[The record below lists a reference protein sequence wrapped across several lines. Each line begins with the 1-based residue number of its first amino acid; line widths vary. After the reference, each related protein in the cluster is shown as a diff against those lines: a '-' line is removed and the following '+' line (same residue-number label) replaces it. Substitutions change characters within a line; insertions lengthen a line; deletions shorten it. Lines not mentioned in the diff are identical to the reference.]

1 MAMMGATSAAPRKMA
16 ILPEGGRDFL
26 RRRMMEMVGAAIAV
40 LGVLLL
46 MSIFTFNTADPSL
59 NHATGNAPAN
69 VMGLPGAYASDLLL
83 QTFGLAIVLVPVALI
98 TWGVRMVRTH
108 HLGFFGLRL
117 SLLLLSLLMMSV
129 ACVGLGDVGGAATHA
144 GAGGLVGVALIGRFR
159 EFVLSHSSGGSLAL
173 IEPACAALAFIGMA
187 PALGMNRTDLP
198 LIFRILR
205 APCIW
210 CVWLMRAGVG
220 LWRGKPHSLED
231 EGEMPAPPVGYAEIP
246 GEIDASQNDPDAY
259 HRYERSPEEGV
270 TLPARESLMVD
281 APYSPIERAA
291 PEIPEAPFELN
302 PHAPPSLDAPYEAP
316 NLDVAGPAP
325 AESVKERTLFD
336 RLAGLRIEP
345 IFSRRTKAAAP
356 PVVED
361 DLPEEVVAFA
371 PDSAPTQVM
380 RPAVPAAPEALA
392 DGEDVEEDDENPFT
406 PDSIDA
412 DQPPAAAVPA
422 GGVKI
427 VPRKNSVSQGKRAAK
442 AGQRELDLGGGEY
455 QLPPLDLLSLPSRVQ
470 TETKIDESALEQN
483 ARLLETVLDD
493 FGVKGQIVKV
503 RPGPVVTLY
512 ELEPAPGTKASRV
525 IGLADDIA
533 RSMSAVSA
541 RVATVPGRNV
551 IGIELP
557 NAKRETVF
565 LRELLSTKHYEDN
578 RLGLP
583 LALGKDIGGDPVIA
597 DLARMPHLLIGGTTG
612 SGKSV
617 AVNTMILSLLYRL
630 SPDKCRFIM
639 IDPKMLELSVYQDI
653 PHLLTP
659 VVTEPRK
666 AIVAL
671 KWVVREMEDRYRAMS
686 AQGVRNI
693 AGYNEKL
700 IEAARKGTSLT
711 RKVQTGIDPETRRPT
726 FEDEEIDLNPL
737 PFIVVIIDEMADLM
751 LVAGKEIEA
760 AVQRLAQ
767 MARAAGIHVVM
778 ATQRPS
784 VDVITGTIK
793 ANFPTRISFQVTSK
807 IDSRTILGE
816 QGGEQLLGQGD
827 MLYMAGGGKIAR
839 VHGPFVSDTEVEDV
853 VRYLRAQGAPAYI
866 ESVTDDPEG
875 EEGGLGLPGEGGED
889 SESDALYDQ
898 AIALVAR
905 ERKCSV
911 SFVQRYLQ
919 IGYNRAARIVE
930 RMEKEGVV
938 SGANHVGKREV
949 MARDI
954 DNRER

>member
-1 MAMMGATSAAPRKMA
+1 MAIMGITSAMQHKVT

-26 RRRMMEMVGAAIAV
+26 RRRMMELVGIVIAG

-46 MSIFTFNTADPSL
+46 MAIFTFSNADPSL
-59 NHATGNAPAN
+59 NHATGVAPN
-69 VMGLPGAYASDLLL
+69 NLLGVPGAYISDLLL
-83 QTFGLAIVLVPVALI
+83 QTFGLAIVLVPIAMI

-117 SLLLLSLLMMSV
+117 SLLLLAVLMLSV
-129 ACVGLGDVGGAATHA
+129 GCIGLGDVGGAATHA
-144 GAGGLVGVALIGRFR
+144 GPGGLVGVALIGRFR

-173 IEPACAALAFIGMA
+173 IEPGCAALALIAMA

-205 APCIW
+205 APFLGG
-210 CVWLMRAGVG
+210 VWLMRVAVG
-220 LWRGKPHSLED
+220 LWRGQPEPLD
-231 EGEMPAPPVGYAEIP
+231 EYGEPPGAEFGYAEIP
-246 GEIDASQNDPDAY
+246 GEIDASQYDPA
-259 HRYERSPEEGV
+259 RFGNRAPPIPEEGRA
-270 TLPARESLMVD
+270 LPPRESLMVD
-281 APYSPIERAA
+281 APYAPIERPTAEIPPPPAAHHAVAASPPIVDSAA
-291 PEIPEAPFELN
+291 PE
-302 PHAPPSLDAPYEAP
+302 SL
-316 NLDVAGPAP
+316 V
-325 AESVKERTLFD
+325 ERTLFD
-336 RLAGLRIEP
+336 RLAGGFRIEP
-345 IFSRRTKAAAP
+345 ILGRLRGAVASTASAPAVADLPTEVVRFAAP
-356 PVVED
+356 PESAAAEVEREA
-361 DLPEEVVAFA
+361 DLE
-371 PDSAPTQVM
+371 
-380 RPAVPAAPEALA
+380 
-392 DGEDVEEDDENPFT
+392 GEGGEGDENPFA
-406 PDSIDA
+406 PDA
-412 DQPPAAAVPA
+412 LLGELPATPAAMAA
-422 GGVKI
+422 NGVKI
-427 VPRKNSVSQGKRAAK
+427 VPRKSAAAQGKRAAK
-442 AGQRELDLGGGEY
+442 GGQRELDLGGGEY
-455 QLPPLDLLSLPSRVQ
+455 QLPPLDLLSLPSRVS
-470 TETKIDESALEQN
+470 TETRIDEGALEQN
-483 ARLLETVLDD
+483 ARLLETVLED

-557 NAKRETVF
+557 NARRETVF
-565 LRELLSTKHYEDN
+565 LRELLSTKNYEDG

-630 SPDKCRFIM
+630 PPDRCRFIM

-700 IEAARKGTSLT
+700 VEARRKGQLLT

-726 FEDEEIDLNPL
+726 FEEEEIDLNPL

-839 VHGPFVSDTEVEDV
+839 VHGPFVSDGEVEDV
-853 VRYLRAQGAPAYI
+853 VRHLRAQGAPAYI
-866 ESVTDDPEG
+866 ESVTDDPDG
-875 EEGGLGLPGEGGED
+875 EEGGLGLPGESED
-889 SESDALYDQ
+889 SESDQLYDQ

-905 ERKCSV
+905 ERKCST
-911 SFVQRYLQ
+911 SFIQRYLQ

-930 RMEKEGVV
+930 RMEREGVV

-949 MARDI
+949 LARDI
-954 DNRER
+954 DDRTR

>member
-1 MAMMGATSAAPRKMA
+1 MAMMGIGSAAPRKMA

-26 RRRMMEMVGAAIAV
+26 RRRMMELIGAAIAV
-40 LGVLLL
+40 AGVLLL
-46 MSIFTFNTADPSL
+46 MAIFTFNTADPSL

-69 VMGLPGAYASDLLL
+69 LMGLPGAYVSDLLL
-83 QTFGLAIVLVPVALI
+83 QTFGLAICLVPVALI

-117 SLLLLSLLMMSV
+117 SLLLLALLMMSV
-129 ACVGLGDVGGAATHA
+129 ACEGLGDVGGAATHA
-144 GAGGLVGVALIGRFR
+144 GAGGLVGIALIGQFR

-173 IEPACAALAFIGMA
+173 IEPGCAALAFIAMA

-205 APCIW
+205 APFIW

-220 LWRGKPHSLED
+220 LWRGKPQSLDED
-231 EGEMPAPPVGYAEIP
+231 VEPPSPSVGYAEIP
-246 GEIDASQNDPDAY
+246 GEIDASQYDPSRFDN
-259 HRYERSPEEGV
+259 HFEQIPEEGV
-270 TLPARESLMVD
+270 GLPARESLMVD
-281 APYSPIERAA
+281 APFAPIERAA
-291 PEIPEAPFELN
+291 AEIPQAPVDLN
-302 PHAPPSLDAPYEAP
+302 PHAPPAFDDEALVAAP
-316 NLDVAGPAP
+316 V
-325 AESVKERTLFD
+325 ESVRERTLFD

-345 IFSRRTKAAAP
+345 IFSRRARATAQAP
-356 PVVED
+356 EQASCSMVDE
-361 DLPEEVVAFA
+361 LPREVVTF
-371 PDSAPTQVM
+371 APTQVVA
-380 RPAVPAAPEALA
+380 RSAVAASEEGALDDDA
-392 DGEDVEEDDENPFT
+392 EDENPFT
-406 PDSIDA
+406 PDAIEAEPSQA
-412 DQPPAAAVPA
+412 
-422 GGVKI
+422 GVKI
-427 VPRKNSVSQGKRAAK
+427 VPRKSTVAQSKRAAK
-442 AGQRELDLGGGEY
+442 ANQRELDLGGGPY

-557 NAKRETVF
+557 NIKRETVF

-700 IEAARKGTSLT
+700 GEARRKGVPLI
-711 RKVQTGIDPETRRPT
+711 RKIQTGIDPETRRPT
-726 FEDEEIDLNPL
+726 FEEEEIDLNPL

-853 VRYLRAQGAPAYI
+853 VRHLRAQGAPAYI
-866 ESVTDDPEG
+866 ESVTDDPDG
-875 EEGGLGLPGEGGED
+875 EEGGPGGPGEGEEV
-889 SESDALYDQ
+889 ESDALYDQ

-930 RMEKEGVV
+930 RMEREGVV
-938 SGANHVGKREV
+938 SSANHVGKREV

>member
-1 MAMMGATSAAPRKMA
+1 MATIGATSFMQRKTA

-26 RRRMMEMVGAAIAV
+26 RRRMMELVGVVVAAA
-40 LGVLLL
+40 GVMILLAL
-46 MSIFTFNTADPSL
+46 FTFSPADPSL
-59 NHATGNAPAN
+59 NHATARPPHNMLG
-69 VMGLPGAYASDLLL
+69 MPGAYISDLLL
-83 QTFGLAIVLVPVALI
+83 QTFGLAIILVPVALI

-117 SLLLLSLLMMSV
+117 SLLLLALLMMSV
-129 ACVGLGDVGGAATHA
+129 ACVGLGDVGAAATHA
-144 GAGGLVGVALIGRFR
+144 GPGGLVGLALVGRFR
-159 EFVLSHSSGGSLAL
+159 EVVLTHSSGGSLGL
-173 IEPACAALAFIGMA
+173 IEPVCAALAFIAMA

-205 APCIW
+205 APFLGGA
-210 CVWLMRAGVG
+210 WLVRAAVG
-220 LWRGKPHSLED
+220 LWRGRPQPLD
-231 EGEMPAPPVGYAEIP
+231 EEVDLPEPAIGYAEIP
-246 GEIDASQNDPDAY
+246 GEIDASQYDPAHFQD
-259 HRYERSPEEGV
+259 RYEQIPEEG
-270 TLPARESLMVD
+270 TPLPARESLLVD
-281 APYSPIERAA
+281 APHAPIER
-291 PEIPEAPFELN
+291 PVGDIPEPPAPMQ
-302 PHAPPSLDAPYEAP
+302 P
-316 NLDVAGPAP
+316 AGPPMP
-325 AESVKERTLFD
+325 AGETVEERTLFD
-336 RLAGLRIEP
+336 RLAGRRIEP
-345 IFSRRTKAAAP
+345 VLGRLRSAAP
-356 PVVED
+356 QPVVEPPVAMAD
-361 DLPEEVVAFA
+361 GALPSSAAE
-371 PDSAPTQVM
+371 APT
-380 RPAVPAAPEALA
+380 PAWEA
-392 DGEDVEEDDENPFT
+392 
-406 PDSIDA
+406 
-412 DQPPAAAVPA
+412 PPAAADELPSAESGEDKNPFAPDPVEEEPA
-422 GGVKI
+422 AAAPAAGVTI
-427 VPRKNSVSQGKRAAK
+427 VPRKTAVAQGKRAAK
-442 AGQRELDLGGGEY
+442 AGQRELDLATGEY
-455 QLPPLDLLSLPSRVQ
+455 QLPPLDILSLPSRVS
-470 TETKIDESALEQN
+470 ETKIDEEALEQN
-483 ARLLETVLDD
+483 ARLLETVLED

-512 ELEPAPGTKASRV
+512 ELEPAPGTKSSRV

-557 NAKRETVF
+557 NARRETVF
-565 LRELLSTKHYEDN
+565 LRELLSTRQYEDN
-578 RLGLP
+578 RLNLP

-630 SPDKCRFIM
+630 PPDRCRFIM

-686 AQGVRNI
+686 ALGVRNI
-693 AGYNEKL
+693 AGYNDRL
-700 IEAARKGTSLT
+700 ADARRKGQALT
-711 RKVQTGIDPETRRPT
+711 RQVQTGIDPETRRPV
-726 FEDEEIDLNPL
+726 FEEQEMDLDPL

-839 VHGPFVSDTEVEDV
+839 VHGPFVSDGEVEEV
-853 VRYLRAQGAPAYI
+853 VRHLRAQGAPAYI
-866 ESVTDDPEG
+866 ESVTDDPDG
-875 EEGGLGLPGEGGED
+875 EDGGGGKLPGEGDDG
-889 SESDALYDQ
+889 ESDQLYDQ

-905 ERKCSV
+905 ERKCST
-911 SFVQRYLQ
+911 SFIQRYLQ

-930 RMEKEGVV
+930 RMEREGVV
-938 SGANHVGKREV
+938 SPANHVGKREV
-949 MARDI
+949 LARDI
-954 DNRER
+954 DSRER

>member
-1 MAMMGATSAAPRKMA
+1 MAMLGISAHGHKTT

-26 RRRMMEMVGAAIAV
+26 RRRMMELVGVSIAV
-40 LGVLLL
+40 AGVLLL
-46 MSIFTFNTADPSL
+46 ISIFTFSNADPSL
-59 NHATGNAPAN
+59 NHATGVAPN
-69 VMGLPGAYASDLLL
+69 NLMGLPGAYISDLLL

-98 TWGVRMVRTH
+98 TWGVRLVRTH

-117 SLLLLSLLMMSV
+117 SLLLLALLMMSV
-129 ACVGLGDVGGAATHA
+129 GCVGLGDVGGAATHA
-144 GAGGLVGVALIGRFR
+144 GAGGLVGLALVGRFR
-159 EFVLSHSSGGSLAL
+159 DFVLSHSSGGSLAL
-173 IEPACAALAFIGMA
+173 IEPGCAALAFIAMA

-205 APCIW
+205 APFLW
-210 CVWLMRAGVG
+210 SVWLVRAGVG
-220 LWRGKPHSLED
+220 LWRGRPQPFDD
-231 EGEMPAPPVGYAEIP
+231 EAEPPAPPIGYAEIP
-246 GEIDASQNDPDAY
+246 GEIDASQYDPD
-259 HRYERSPEEGV
+259 RYEQIPVEGAP
-270 TLPARESLMVD
+270 LPARDSLMVD
-281 APYSPIERAA
+281 APYSPLERPAPDIPDAPAPLHPAA
-291 PEIPEAPFELN
+291 PVLDEAQPD
-302 PHAPPSLDAPYEAP
+302 SLR
-316 NLDVAGPAP
+316 
-325 AESVKERTLFD
+325 ERTLFD

-345 IFSRRTKAAAP
+345 ILGRLRAQPPAPAPAELP
-356 PVVED
+356 PVQVETE
-361 DLPEEVVAFA
+361 PEPVAA
-371 PDSAPTQVM
+371 IE
-380 RPAVPAAPEALA
+380 RAAET
-392 DGEDVEEDDENPFT
+392 DENPFI
-406 PDSIDA
+406 PDAFDA
-412 DQPPAAAVPA
+412 EPAPQAQP
-422 GGVKI
+422 GVTI
-427 VPRKNSVSQGKRAAK
+427 VPRKSVAQGKRAAK
-442 AGQRELDLGGGEY
+442 VGQRELDLGGGEY
-455 QLPPLDLLSLPSRVQ
+455 QLPPLDLLSLPSRIT

-483 ARLLETVLDD
+483 ARLLETVLED

-557 NAKRETVF
+557 NARRETVF
-565 LRELLSTKHYEDN
+565 LRELLSTRHYEDN
-578 RLGLP
+578 RLNLP

-630 SPDKCRFIM
+630 PPDRCRFIM

-693 AGYNEKL
+693 AGYNDKL
-700 IEAARKGTSLT
+700 LEARKKGVALV
-711 RKVQTGIDPETRRPT
+711 RKVQTGIDPETRRPV
-726 FEDEEIDLNPL
+726 FEEEEVDTNPL

-751 LVAGKEIEA
+751 LVAGKDIEA

-767 MARAAGIHVVM
+767 MARAAGIHVIM

-839 VHGPFVSDTEVEDV
+839 VHGPFVSDAEVEEV
-853 VRYLRAQGAPAYI
+853 VRHLRAQGVPDYI

-875 EEGGLGLPGEGGED
+875 EEGSLGLPGEGGEEG
-889 SESDALYDQ
+889 ESDQLYDQ

-911 SFVQRYLQ
+911 SFIQRYLQ

-938 SGANHVGKREV
+938 TPANHVGKREIL
-949 MARDI
+949 ARDI
-954 DNRER
+954 DDRVR